1 MRYKDT
7 GEVHMDFHLATN
19 ETIEYVLSEY
29 GQDFLAELFRRTA
42 QNVYRD
48 IYNGLKNGDSQKLI
62 EHWSYYYTR
71 EKGAFIITE
80 GANEVSFH
88 VTECPAVRHLLANK
102 IPVNREFYLQMELMN
117 NAWSEDTP
125 FNIETSVLSEGE
137 YTMTIRRTSNDSQ

>member
-19 ETIEYVLSEY
+19 KTIEYVLSEY
-29 GQDFLAELFRRTA
+29 GLDFLKELFRRTA

-48 IYNGLKNGDSQKLI
+48 IYNGLRRGDSQKLL

-71 EKGAFIITE
+71 EKGGFIITE
-80 GANEVSFH
+80 SSNEVCFH
-88 VTECPAVRHLLANK
+88 VTECPAVRHLITNK
-102 IPVNREFYLQMELMN
+102 IPVNRNFYLQMELMN

-125 FNIETSVLSEGE
+125 FNIETSVIAEGE
-137 YTMTIRRTSNDSQ
+137 YTMTIRRNPNDSK